1 MSPYKITPWSEDD
14 EFKSHQSDCPLQ
26 KKFVSTRKELL
37 FAYGLALLLLGILI
51 FRAETCNAAM
61 LATMSSVSTTT
72 VGQVFTV
79 DVYAVPQ
86 GKGDTGYLVQSVLYH
101 PNANLISWESNS
113 EFKEV
118 KLKKYWKQ
126 NTMYTMRTL
135 GFPNGF
141 TKTKKVGTATFE
153 STKEGK
159 VEAGLVGGFV
169 LDAKGENTFNF

>member
-1 MSPYKITPWSEDD
+1 MKPEHKVIIAIWTLFFIWAA
-14 EFKSHQSDCPLQ
+14 
-26 KKFVSTRKELL
+26 VLL
-37 FAYGLALLLLGILI
+37 FIG
-51 FRAETCNAAM
+51 ETCHAAM

-101 PNANLISWESNS
+101 PNAKLISWESNS

-126 NTMYTMRTL
+126 NDMYTMRTL
-135 GFPNGF
+135 GFPGGF
-141 TKTKKVGTATFE
+141 TKTKKIGTATFE

-169 LDAKGENTFNF
+169 LNARGENTFNY